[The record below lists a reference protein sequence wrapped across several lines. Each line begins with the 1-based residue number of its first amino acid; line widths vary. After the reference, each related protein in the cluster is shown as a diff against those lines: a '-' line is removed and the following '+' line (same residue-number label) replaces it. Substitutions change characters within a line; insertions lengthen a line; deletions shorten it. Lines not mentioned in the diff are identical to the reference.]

1 VVAPT
6 YAAAQRRFDLSSK
19 YIFAVAPAAALFY
32 PIALVAFYSGGRM
45 LHSATS
51 WERELSGWIVTL
63 GAGILVY
70 AVPLA
75 SFAVIYVLGR
85 RSLSTQAEVRGRA
98 WAHVAFASPPVFTA
112 VGVLLY
118 LVQSS
123 SDYIVWA
130 TMWLAIIAVVLLR
143 DPGLPATPMP
153 TGETKGSVWLRS
165 AHGLSALT
173 IVLIFLAPHIANHL
187 TAVCSIGLHKW
198 VMNGLRTVYRSNAI
212 QPALVALLMFQ
223 IASGGALLRRRV
235 RIESD
240 FFGSLQTA
248 SGAYLAAFILSHL
261 TAVFVLGRRAM
272 QVDTNWD
279 FAIGAPAGV
288 MGHPWNVRLVPH
300 YSLAVF
306 LLFCHGACG
315 LRMVLM
321 GHGISANAATKTA
334 LMAISLGG
342 VIALAIMFAML
353 GAHVIA
359 Q

>member
-1 VVAPT
+1 
-6 YAAAQRRFDLSSK
+6 
-19 YIFAVAPAAALFY
+19 
-32 PIALVAFYSGGRM
+32 M
-45 LHSATS
+45 HSATS

-85 RSLSTQAEVRGRA
+85 RFLSTQAEVRGRA

-187 TAVCSIGLHKW
+187 T
-198 VMNGLRTVYRSNAI
+198 
-212 QPALVALLMFQ
+212 
-223 IASGGALLRRRV
+223 
-235 RIESD
+235 
-240 FFGSLQTA
+240 
-248 SGAYLAAFILSHL
+248 
-261 TAVFVLGRRAM
+261 
-272 QVDTNWD
+272 
-279 FAIGAPAGV
+279 GV
-288 MGHPWNVRLVPH
+288 QHRP
-300 YSLAVF
+300 S
-306 LLFCHGACG
+306 
-315 LRMVLM
+315 
-321 GHGISANAATKTA
+321 
-334 LMAISLGG
+334 
-342 VIALAIMFAML
+342 
-353 GAHVIA
+353 
-359 Q
+359 